1 MHPELKTSVG
11 SELYNDFRTCCAFLF
26 EIEITTTREVSF
38 NRLSTLLIEKD
49 S

>member
-11 SELYNDFRTCCAFLF
+11 SELYNDFRTCCEFLF
-26 EIEITTTREVSF
+26 EIEITTTRKVSF